1 MGKEYDE
8 LMQAVEEGDALLE
21 SLKRPGLS
29 QDKSGPFNP
38 DLTEL
43 EALKIIRKVAKAE
56 KSNSKKNHKD
66 CHDDA

>member
-1 MGKEYDE
+1 MDKEYDE

-38 DLTEL
+38 DLTEP
-43 EALKIIRKVAKAE
+43 EALKIIRKAAEAE
-56 KSNSKKNHKD
+56 KLNSGRSCNT
-66 CHDDA
+66 